1 AILTGAG
8 TATITA
14 NIEGLSATVPL
25 SVALAPVAS
34 VTLAPTSATI
44 VAGGTVT
51 LVPTVR
57 DVRGRDVVGRP
68 MLWESLAPAVATVSP
83 SGVVTGVTPGSATVR
98 LTVDGVVATAP
109 ITVTAI
115 PVASVTLAP
124 DSLTLDAGAAATLN
138 ATTRSSTGAVLTGRA
153 ITWRSLDPT
162 IATVTAGT
170 GNAASVDALT
180 AGVTRVIA
188 TSEGRAD
195 TVPVVVL
202 PPPVASVEVSPD
214 TLGLT
219 VGATGQ
225 LAGTLRDANGGLLTG
240 RTTVWTSRLPAIATV
255 SATGLVTAAA
265 TGESW
270 VVLTS
275 EGKRD
280 SALVQVSPEP
290 VATVTIVPGSASI
303 AIGGTVSLTAVAR
316 NAAGSPLTG
325 RTTLWTSSNAA
336 VATIGAGGTVTGLA
350 AGSTT
355 ITATVEGVSA
365 TALVS
370 VANAPVASVDITPDS
385 GVVVVGQTL
394 QLTGELRD
402 AAGNVLTG
410 RTTTWTSRTKTVA
423 TVRSTGL
430 VTAVA
435 PGTSWI
441 VHSSRAFERREA
453 RQHHGAGDAG
463 AGGDGHRDAG
473 AGHGRGGG
481 HGHARRRGAECATI
495 TATIDGVPGTSA
507 LTVTAPPA
515 AQITMS
521 VNTSSQHSV
530 SRLIYGMN
538 LTADNGGVYSGGSP
552 WYGAQ
557 PPAEV
562 TLDRFG
568 GNRLTAYNWENNYSN
583 AGNDYNYQNDNFLSQ
598 STTPGEAVRTRVAAA
613 RSRGAG
619 AIVTVPM
626 LGYVSAD
633 GAGPTGITDA
643 ARATRLATR
652 FRVSQP
658 FKGAALSL
666 VPNVSDGVVSQDEF
680 VNWVD
685 KTFPGAAT
693 DPSRP
698 ILFSLDNE
706 PDIWH
711 STHKE
716 IQSDS
721 ADNPNR
727 PRLQTYDGF
736 INTTID
742 YARAVKSVVPGATVL
757 GPAVGTWTGAV
768 TLGRWPS
775 PDPVY
780 ASQNFFDVYLN
791 RLKQAETTYGR
802 RLVDAL
808 DLHWYPAAGTSAGE
822 ISNDYATQDAAMI
835 NARLQAP
842 RSLWDWTYN
851 EGSWVNSVTGGPIA
865 LLPRLKSQISARYPG
880 TKIAITEYY
889 YGRGGDISGGIAQAD
904 VLGIFGREGVYAA
917 TFWPQAGIWASPYGG
932 SGAKA
937 YAYVFGAFR
946 M

>member
-1 AILTGAG
+1 
-8 TATITA
+8 
-14 NIEGLSATVPL
+14 
-25 SVALAPVAS
+25 
-34 VTLAPTSATI
+34 
-44 VAGGTVT
+44 
-51 LVPTVR
+51 
-57 DVRGRDVVGRP
+57 
-68 MLWESLAPAVATVSP
+68 
-83 SGVVTGVTPGSATVR
+83 
-98 LTVDGVVATAP
+98 
-109 ITVTAI
+109 
-115 PVASVTLAP
+115 
-124 DSLTLDAGAAATLN
+124 
-138 ATTRSSTGAVLTGRA
+138 
-153 ITWRSLDPT
+153 
-162 IATVTAGT
+162 
-170 GNAASVDALT
+170 
-180 AGVTRVIA
+180 
-188 TSEGRAD
+188 
-195 TVPVVVL
+195 
-202 PPPVASVEVSPD
+202 
-214 TLGLT
+214 
-219 VGATGQ
+219 
-225 LAGTLRDANGGLLTG
+225 
-240 RTTVWTSRLPAIATV
+240 
-255 SATGLVTAAA
+255 
-265 TGESW
+265 
-270 VVLTS
+270 
-275 EGKRD
+275 
-280 SALVQVSPEP
+280 
-290 VATVTIVPGSASI
+290 
-303 AIGGTVSLTAVAR
+303 
-316 NAAGSPLTG
+316 
-325 RTTLWTSSNAA
+325 
-336 VATIGAGGTVTGLA
+336 
-350 AGSTT
+350 
-355 ITATVEGVSA
+355 
-365 TALVS
+365 
-370 VANAPVASVDITPDS
+370 
-385 GVVVVGQTL
+385 
-394 QLTGELRD
+394 
-402 AAGNVLTG
+402 
-410 RTTTWTSRTKTVA
+410 
-423 TVRSTGL
+423 
-430 VTAVA
+430 
-435 PGTSWI
+435 
-441 VHSSRAFERREA
+441 
-453 RQHHGAGDAG
+453 
-463 AGGDGHRDAG
+463 
-473 AGHGRGGG
+473 
-481 HGHARRRGAECATI
+481 
-495 TATIDGVPGTSA
+495 
-507 LTVTAPPA
+507 
-515 AQITMS
+515 
-521 VNTSSQHSV
+521 
-530 SRLIYGMN
+530 
-538 LTADNGGVYSGGSP
+538 
-552 WYGAQ
+552 
-557 PPAEV
+557 V

-613 RSRGAG
+613 RARGAG

-775 PDPVY
+775 LDPVY
-780 ASQNFFDVYLN
+780 GSQNFFDVYLN

-865 LLPRLKSQISARYPG
+865 LLPRLRAQISARYPG
-880 TKIAITEYY
+880 TKVAITEYY
-889 YGRGGDISGGIAQAD
+889 YGRGGDISGGITQAD

-946 M
+946 MFLNYDGSGGRFGDTGVAATTSDVVNSSVYASLNTSGQVVLVALNKASSSKTVSLSVSHGATLRTAQVYTLTGASATPTRQPDVALLPGNILSFTMPAMSVSTMVLVP